1 MEAGHCGFNNEHIE
15 ILCGFRTGSKI
26 TFVFYNVLMGVIRLR
41 YNCAWEILFVWTKR
55 TRKHVRILFADN

>member
-41 YNCAWEILFVWTKR
+41 YNCAGKSFLFG
-55 TRKHVRILFADN
+55 LNEQENM